1 MIDRACIS
9 LSNICNLRCK
19 YCHFQD
25 KQFNYTS
32 FSVDELKII
41 IDNIHDYCKNN
52 GLSIFK
58 LGIVGAGEPFLKKT
72 ELFALLEHIKSNAY
86 EEIKAYTIS
95 NATLID
101 EAILSQLY
109 QHKDI
114 IKVCISLDGY
124 EELHNA
130 GRANFRKVMETIEL
144 YRQIFSCAPSINATV
159 NKLSYENK
167 EKLVNFFLEN
177 GFNDVTFSK
186 LVGYLEKDLYIS
198 DEEYQEFLD
207 YIKSRGLF
215 TRQFRSEKK
224 YDCTMYG
231 ALCGVGRTNIFYTP
245 EGIYPC
251 GRFYKNDKYKLA
263 NNTDVLTIVEE
274 TMKKLVPVCDGQ
286 CYYQQHVEGNK

>member
-25 KQFNYTS
+25 KQFDYTS
-32 FSVDELKII
+32 FTMQELKII
-41 IDNIHDYCKNN
+41 IDNIHNYCKGK
-52 GLSIFK
+52 GLTIFK
-58 LGIVGAGEPFLKKT
+58 LGIVGAGEPLLKKM
-72 ELFALLEHIKSNAY
+72 ELFALLEYIKANAY

-95 NATLID
+95 NATLMDKATIHHF
-101 EAILSQLY
+101 Y

-130 GRANFRKVMETIEL
+130 GRESFRKVMEAIEL
-144 YRQIFSCAPSINATV
+144 YRQIFGCTPSINATV

-167 EKLVNFFLEN
+167 EKLADFFLEN
-177 GFNDVTFSK
+177 GLNDVTLSK
-186 LVGYLEKDLYIS
+186 LVGYSGKDLYIS
-198 DEEYQEFLD
+198 EKDYQEFLE

-251 GRFYKNDKYKLA
+251 GRFYKNDTYKLGES
-263 NNTDVLTIVEE
+263 TDKLSCIEE
-274 TMKKLVPVCDGQ
+274 EMKRLIPVCDGK
-286 CYYQQHVEGNK
+286 CYYQVHVEEK

>member
-1 MIDRACIS
+1 M
-9 LSNICNLRCK
+9 
-19 YCHFQD
+19 Q
-25 KQFNYTS
+25 
-32 FSVDELKII
+32 ELKVI
-41 IDNIHDYCKNN
+41 IDNIHNYCKGK
-52 GLSIFK
+52 GLTVFK
-58 LGIVGAGEPFLKKT
+58 LGIVGSGEPLLKKA
-72 ELFALLEHIKSNAY
+72 ELFALLEHIKENAY

-95 NATLID
+95 NATLMD
-101 EAILSQLY
+101 EATIRQFY

-144 YRQIFSCAPSINATV
+144 YRQIFGCAPSINATV

-167 EKLVNFFLEN
+167 EKLVDFFLEN
-177 GFNDVTFSK
+177 GLNDVTFSK
-186 LVGYLEKDLYIS
+186 LVGYSGKDLYIS
-198 DEEYQEFLD
+198 DKEYQEFLE

-251 GRFYKNDKYKLA
+251 GRFYKNDTYKLGES
-263 NNTDVLTIVEE
+263 TDKLSCIEE
-274 TMKKLVPVCDGQ
+274 EMKRLIPVCDGK
-286 CYYQQHVEGNK
+286 CYYQVHVEEK

>member
-25 KQFNYTS
+25 KQFDYTS
-32 FSVDELKII
+32 FAMQELKII
-41 IDNIHDYCKNN
+41 IDNIHNYCKGK
-52 GLSIFK
+52 GLTIFK
-58 LGIVGAGEPFLKKT
+58 LGIVGAGEPLLKKM
-72 ELFALLEHIKSNAY
+72 ELFALLEYIKANAY
-86 EEIKAYTIS
+86 EEIRAYTIS
-95 NATLID
+95 NATLLD
-101 EAILSQLY
+101 EATIRQLY
-109 QHKDI
+109 EYKDI

-130 GRANFRKVMETIEL
+130 GRASFRKVMDAIEL
-144 YRQIFSCAPSINATV
+144 YRQIFGCTPSINATV

-167 EKLVNFFLEN
+167 EKLVDFFLEN
-177 GFNDVTFSK
+177 GLNDVTFSK
-186 LVGYLEKDLYIS
+186 LVGYSGKDLYIS
-198 DEEYQEFLD
+198 DKEYQEFLE

-251 GRFYKNDKYKLA
+251 GRFYKNDTYKLGES
-263 NNTDVLTIVEE
+263 TDKLSCIEE
-274 TMKKLVPVCDGQ
+274 EMKRLIPVCDGK
-286 CYYQQHVEGNK
+286 CYYQVHVEEK

>member
-9 LSNICNLRCK
+9 LSNICNLKCK

-25 KQFNYTS
+25 KQFDYTS
-32 FSVDELKII
+32 FTMQGLKVI
-41 IDNIHDYCKNN
+41 IDNIHNYCKGK
-52 GLSIFK
+52 GLTVFK
-58 LGIVGAGEPFLKKT
+58 LGIVGAGEPLLKKA
-72 ELFALLEHIKSNAY
+72 ELFALLEHIKENAY

-95 NATLID
+95 NATLMD
-101 EAILSQLY
+101 EATIRQLY

-144 YRQIFSCAPSINATV
+144 YRQIFGCAPSINATV

-167 EKLVNFFLEN
+167 EKLADFFLEN
-177 GFNDVTFSK
+177 GLNDVTFSK
-186 LVGYLEKDLYIS
+186 LVGYSGKDLYIS
-198 DEEYQEFLD
+198 EKDYQEFLE

-251 GRFYKNDKYKLA
+251 GRFYKNDTYKLGES
-263 NNTDVLTIVEE
+263 TDKLSCIEE
-274 TMKKLVPVCDGQ
+274 EMKRLIPVCDGK
-286 CYYQQHVEGNK
+286 CYYQVHVEEK

>member
-25 KQFNYTS
+25 KQFDYTS
-32 FSVDELKII
+32 FTMQELKVV
-41 IDNIHDYCKNN
+41 IDNIHNYCKGK
-52 GLSIFK
+52 GLTVFK
-58 LGIVGAGEPFLKKT
+58 LGIVGAGEPLLKKA
-72 ELFALLEHIKSNAY
+72 ELFALLEHIKENAY

-95 NATLID
+95 NATLMD
-101 EAILSQLY
+101 EVTIRQLY

-144 YRQIFSCAPSINATV
+144 YRQIFGCAPSINATV

-167 EKLVNFFLEN
+167 EKLADFFLEN
-177 GFNDVTFSK
+177 GLNDVTFSK
-186 LVGYLEKDLYIS
+186 LVGYSGKDLYIS
-198 DEEYQEFLD
+198 EKDYQELLE

-251 GRFYKNDKYKLA
+251 GRFYKNDTYKLGES
-263 NNTDVLTIVEE
+263 TDKLSCIEE
-274 TMKKLVPVCDGQ
+274 EMKRLIPVCDGK
-286 CYYQQHVEGNK
+286 CYYQVHVEEK